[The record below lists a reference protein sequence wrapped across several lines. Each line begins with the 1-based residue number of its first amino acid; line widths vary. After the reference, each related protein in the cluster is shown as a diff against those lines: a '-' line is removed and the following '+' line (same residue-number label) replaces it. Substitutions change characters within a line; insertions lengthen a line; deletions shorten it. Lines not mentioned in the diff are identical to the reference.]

1 MFVFEGGGPPRAVT
15 LASNITSPGSF
26 GPWRISP
33 KDLARHIKAKS
44 AINLPLFEELSR
56 GFDPRQRSLVIDGL
70 LYGFRLGVV
79 VPPVGRSWVPSFLS
93 DVARNR
99 IGENFARERD
109 LGRMLGPFSS
119 PPSGQ
124 FWRNAVAIPVSEAIK
139 GDGKF
144 RTIFN
149 FSYDWENSTN
159 AGIPESYGF
168 TTYPTFEEVGA
179 AILRVGLDKIYFAL
193 FDVQTAFRNLRIHP
207 DDWPFQVVAWQEY
220 EGGPRCW
227 WIDLALPFGVRVGP
241 AIFNFF
247 GDVLEYVLKRCC
259 FDDEARRLYAQLKR
273 YLDDHLLMIN
283 GLALA
288 NTILDRMLGVMK
300 DLNIPVKESKTVRPS
315 EVIKYTGF
323 LWDPRKDLVTLDL
336 ERWSALHTTLID
348 MDGRLD
354 LGAVNAHEVRS
365 LAGLLCWAS
374 KVILFGMLHT
384 RGLYGVLSDL
394 GVISARG
401 YVARRLFISDVGL
414 IHRIRYD
421 ILWWLE
427 LYQLFLTEKWTRVG
441 RRISNIGVV
450 LTPVQS
456 RSSLVLYS
464 DMSGDGLG
472 GYWYG
477 TGLWAFAPIPDHIT
491 LSHFDKTR
499 TFISSGHGE
508 CAGILMVLLTFLPI
522 WAEQRKDRPPE
533 EHITVFTDSSSAVG
547 AWNGEKAKEGMLPYL
562 HAFERL
568 CAAYN
573 IYMQLIFVPG
583 VQNKIADQIS
593 RQEGLMTPELR
604 LLFPDGDPL
613 AQPRI
618 SQERLFW

>member
-1 MFVFEGGGPPRAVT
+1 MGI
-15 LASNITSPGSF
+15 SSPGSF
-26 GPWRISP
+26 GPWRIHP
-33 KDLARHIKAKS
+33 RELARHVRARS
-44 AINLPLFEELSR
+44 AINFPLFEELSR
-56 GFDPRQRSLVIDGL
+56 GFEARQRSLVLDGL
-70 LYGFRLGVV
+70 FFGFHLGVV
-79 VPPVGRSWVPSFLS
+79 FPPAGRSWVPSQLS
-93 DVARNR
+93 NMARLR

-119 PPSGQ
+119 APSGHY
-124 FWRNAVAIPVSEAIK
+124 WRKAVAIPVSEAIK

-149 FSYDWENSTN
+149 FSYDWENSAN
-159 AGIPESYGF
+159 AGIPQEYGF

-179 AILRVGLDKIYFAL
+179 AILRVGLKVIFFCL
-193 FDVQTAFRNLRIHP
+193 FDVESAFRNLRIHP
-207 DDWPFQVVAWQEY
+207 DDWPYQIVAWQEY
-220 EGGPRCW
+220 EGGPRLW
-227 WIDLALPFGVRVGP
+227 WIDLALPFGVRTGP
-241 AIFNFF
+241 AIFNCF
-247 GDVLEYVLKRCC
+247 GDILEFILKHCC
-259 FDDEARRLYAQLKR
+259 FDEEARRLYTQLKR
-273 YLDDHLLMIN
+273 YLDDHLLLVN
-283 GLALA
+283 GEALA
-288 NTILDRMLGVMK
+288 NVILDRCLGVMRA
-300 DLNIPVKESKTVRPS
+300 LNVPIKESKTIRPS

-323 LWDPRKDLVTLDL
+323 FWDPRNDVVTLDPD
-336 ERWSALHTTLID
+336 RWVALHATLTD
-348 MDGRLD
+348 MEGRLD

-394 GVISARG
+394 GMISARSFM
-401 YVARRLFISDVGL
+401 ARRLFILDVDL
-414 IHRIRYD
+414 IQRIRYD
-421 ILWWLE
+421 ILWWVE
-427 LYQLFLTEKWTRVG
+427 LYQLFKTEKWTRVG
-441 RRISNIGVV
+441 RRISTIGVV
-450 LTPVQS
+450 SMPVES
-456 RSSLVLYS
+456 RSPLVLYS

-477 TGLWAFAPIPDHIT
+477 TGFWAFAPIPEHIT
-491 LSHFDKTR
+491 LSHFDKSR

-508 CAGILMVLLTFLPI
+508 CAGILMCLLTFLPM
-522 WAEQRKDRPPE
+522 WAERFKDRLPE

-568 CAAYN
+568 CAVYN

-583 VQNKIADQIS
+583 VENKIADQIS
-593 RQEGLMTPELR
+593 RQAGLMTPELR